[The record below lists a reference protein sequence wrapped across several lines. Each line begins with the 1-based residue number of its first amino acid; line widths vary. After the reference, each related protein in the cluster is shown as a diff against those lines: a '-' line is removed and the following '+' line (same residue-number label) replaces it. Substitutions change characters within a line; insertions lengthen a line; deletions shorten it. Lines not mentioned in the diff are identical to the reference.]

1 MYRANSTV
9 EKSLTHWTFSE
20 DHYNLQFKESNLWFD
35 IYSFINLLLFNKN
48 NTWRPTC
55 FIVQTTVEI
64 SHFIKA
70 LRLRQLRVKL
80 ISRVVKESSDSL
92 FPGERRL
99 ISLQYSLM
107 LSISL
112 RFHCLFSDMFCTAF
126 SHAKPPRNIHAA
138 REVTLSRF

>member
-1 MYRANSTV
+1 MYVNITC
-9 EKSLTHWTFSE
+9 
-20 DHYNLQFKESNLWFD
+20 Y
-35 IYSFINLLLFNKN
+35 LLYCTNDRFQY
-48 NTWRPTC
+48 TG
-55 FIVQTTVEI
+55 EI

-99 ISLQYSLM
+99 ISRQYSGV

-112 RFHCLFSDMFCTAF
+112 RFHCLSPEMFCTTF
-126 SHAKPPRNIHAA
+126 SQAKPPRNIHAA
-138 REVTLSRF
+138 RQVTLSRFSK